1 VTQPLA
7 LVLYEKLL
15 PGTQLINRLQDLHY
29 RVAPITQ
36 PDQLLAVAAREGPM
50 VLLADLASD
59 HHDVCALIAA
69 LRRHPATA
77 HVPVL
82 AFAER
87 LDEALVKAA
96 RAAGATMVVSHAA
109 VQSHLP
115 QLLEQVLQVE

>member
-1 VTQPLA
+1 MTQPLA

-29 RVAPITQ
+29 RVTAITQ
-36 PDQLLAVAAREGPM
+36 PDQLLDIATREGPM
-50 VLLADLASD
+50 LLLADLASD

-69 LRRHPATA
+69 FRRHPATA

-87 LDEALVKAA
+87 PDEALIDAA

-109 VQSHLP
+109 LQAHLP
-115 QLLEQVLQVE
+115 QLLDQVLQVE